1 MTENQMTVTFL
12 AIGENQSF
20 ARVAAAAFASQLNPT
35 MAEINEIKTAV
46 SEAVTNA
53 IIHGYEGVDEDCFV
67 TMRCHLTTNREIYIE
82 VEDFGKGISDIK
94 QALEPLYTSKP
105 NEERS
110 GMGFTV
116 MSEFMDDLQV
126 QSSPEGTIVKMHKK
140 IV

>member
-1 MTENQMTVTFL
+1 MTENQMNLTFL
-12 AIGENQSF
+12 AISENQSF
-20 ARVAAAAFASQLNPT
+20 ARVTAAAFASQLDPT
-35 MAEINEIKTAV
+35 VAEINEIKTAV

-53 IIHGYEGVDEDCFV
+53 MIHGYEGVETDCFV

-82 VEDFGKGISDIK
+82 VEDFGRGIPNIE

-105 NEERS
+105 DEERS

-126 QSSPEGTIVKMHKK
+126 QSSPSGTIVKMHKK
-140 IV
+140 MV